1 MSKELKTKAQGR
13 LSWRATLP
21 QISMLP
27 KLQYWEPY
35 LSVAKE
41 KSPFFCKTLLLFDVI
56 GAFTKWA
63 MTLHKPAFCFSL
75 LFCLLVC
82 FFFFLLLLYN
92 HSLKE
97 RKKKEDAIALAV
109 SGII

>member
-82 FFFFLLLLYN
+82 FFFFCCYYVVFR
-92 HSLKE
+92 SKKE
-97 RKKKEDAIALAV
+97 KKKKMQ
-109 SGII
+109 

>member
-21 QISMLP
+21 QISMLL
-27 KLQYWEPY
+27 KLEYWEPY

-41 KSPFFCKTLLLFDVI
+41 KSPFFCRTLLLFDLI
-56 GAFTKWA
+56 DAFTKWV

-75 LFCLLVC
+75 LFCLLLC
-82 FFFFLLLLYN
+82 FCFCCYYVVFR
-92 HSLKE
+92 SKKE
-97 RKKKEDAIALAV
+97 RKKEDAIALAV

>member
-82 FFFFLLLLYN
+82 LFVFFAVIMSSFAQ
-92 HSLKE
+92 
-97 RKKKEDAIALAV
+97 RKKKKKKMQ
-109 SGII
+109 